1 MQQAIKTLIYFVI
14 GFFLL
19 IFILFILSVVLS
31 SSEKECA
38 PEVQYVE
45 ITGKNGDVKLH
56 IGMIKDSVEI
66 LAGKPD
72 QINIRS
78 LGNIIYEDWGYI
90 NKNDGGSYLD
100 IDFENGKI
108 KAVRQY

>member
-1 MQQAIKTLIYFVI
+1 
-14 GFFLL
+14 
-19 IFILFILSVVLS
+19 
-31 SSEKECA
+31 
-38 PEVQYVE
+38 
-45 ITGKNGDVKLH
+45 
-56 IGMIKDSVEI
+56 MIKDSVEI